1 MAYISKQASE
11 NKPLIEYCSSGY
23 AKKYELEYRTFKP
36 CTDFDLYVTR
46 RGAPIGEV
54 PQIVF
59 GITARPEEFT
69 KYDFLMGWD
78 TSAFIVHGRVVEVF
92 SEMCPEDFQAFNVE
106 IHNFD
111 PKGEQFVNK
120 EFYLINVL
128 HRIRAIDEEKS
139 IIQDW
144 GDNYFNVAKKVFK
157 EDGMQGHLLARDDL
171 TGQIIFHPKLA
182 KKFRKSKGIQ
192 FLSDEESPR

>member
-23 AKKYELEYRTFKP
+23 AKKYELKYRTFKP
-36 CTDFDLYVTR
+36 LENFNIRVALDGKYINSMPTV
-46 RGAPIGEV
+46 
-54 PQIVF
+54 VF

-139 IIQDW
+139 EIDYSEN
-144 GDNYFNVAKKVFK
+144 GVAYVDKKVFK